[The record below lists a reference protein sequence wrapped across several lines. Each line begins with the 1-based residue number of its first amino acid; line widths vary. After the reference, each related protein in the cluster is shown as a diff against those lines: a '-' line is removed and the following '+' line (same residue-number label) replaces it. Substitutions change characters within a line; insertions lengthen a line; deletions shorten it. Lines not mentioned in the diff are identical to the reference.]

1 MVQVNSRKYAS
12 LDKGQ
17 VKKPEEFEIT
27 MKSLGPYERRKTQ
40 TIQGA
45 QEN

>member
-1 MVQVNSRKYAS
+1 MRFLMEWKLGTWRKDAS

-27 MKSLGPYERRKTQ
+27 MKSSMICGLKGT
-40 TIQGA
+40 
-45 QEN
+45 